1 MKTFPRLLR
10 ELPKKVTGNGLSP
23 IVDSY
28 IKISQQNLPYFKQL
42 SIDESMRLLLSTWFL
57 NNQMEES
64 AEDLKT
70 TDKIY
75 LMVVLEKS
83 DEVGNKTCEDCDGD
97 GKISC
102 EYCNGGSDVCDE
114 CQGNGTIACADCD
127 GNGVDEEGEECSE
140 CDGDSEVECPECD
153 NGYIE
158 CEECEGLGEFECA
171 ECEGEGIIEVES
183 SISYPYYVYI
193 LTRMSQVKD
202 IENYIMVENEI
213 KRPYF
218 SWNSITLDEIED
230 FNTPFKI
237 YHLSEISLGF
247 IGMNLLDSPFKRYSQ
262 NGPRTLE
269 SFIRRLK
276 NYISD
281 EHYT

>member
-1 MKTFPRLLR
+1 MLKPQAIGGRGEACGLDPVDLGRQGPERGRLRAGEAFEGLFIGQAGRKIERGIAHGALADLRADGVDQPPASVRQGRRVRIDPLR
-10 ELPKKVTGNGLSP
+10 EGPHPFGAV
-23 IVDSY
+23 
-28 IKISQQNLPYFKQL
+28 
-42 SIDESMRLLLSTWFL
+42 
-57 NNQMEES
+57 
-64 AEDLKT
+64 
-70 TDKIY
+70 
-75 LMVVLEKS
+75 
-83 DEVGNKTCEDCDGD
+83 
-97 GKISC
+97 
-102 EYCNGGSDVCDE
+102 
-114 CQGNGTIACADCD
+114 
-127 GNGVDEEGEECSE
+127 GVDEEGEECSE

-202 IENYIMVENEI
+202 IENYFMVENEI

-237 YHLSEISLGF
+237 YHLSEISLEF